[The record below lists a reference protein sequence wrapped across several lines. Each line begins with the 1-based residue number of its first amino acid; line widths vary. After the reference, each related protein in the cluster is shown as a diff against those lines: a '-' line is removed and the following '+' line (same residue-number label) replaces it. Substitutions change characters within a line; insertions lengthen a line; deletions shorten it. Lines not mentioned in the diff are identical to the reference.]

1 MQKSVSIIGG
11 GAVVTVLALAVWAG
25 LVGSATPLTLMLD
38 PTTLHLPSVVSG
50 AALGAALCALR
61 GVPWLELPRRA
72 FRWLL
77 TNEQNLYRAG
87 AAGIC
92 LAILIFY

>member
-1 MQKSVSIIGG
+1 MQKSVSVIGG
-11 GAVVTVLALAVWAG
+11 GAILTVLALAVWAG

-38 PTTLHLPSVVSG
+38 PTTLHLPSVLSG
-50 AALGAALCALR
+50 TVLGVAFCALR

-77 TNEQNLYRAG
+77 ANEQNIYRAG
-87 AAGIC
+87 AAGLC